1 MVIFNCQD
9 EIFQNQK
16 IRQAFSLSI
25 DRDSISSVLNNGLT
39 TPAYGLIP
47 EQCSVG
53 QLHYRDYAPE
63 PLLALQEANPD
74 PKALLI
80 EGMQELGLGDDPSAL
95 TVNLSIGG
103 TNAKT
108 KSTGEFYQQ
117 MWQSVLGVTVELS
130 FNDSATHTSNIT
142 SGNFQMAMYN
152 WGANVEPLFQLSRW
166 SSASGGQSK
175 WVNEEYQQ
183 LVSEASS
190 TVDDQARLELYAQ
203 AENLLITEAAIAPI
217 CYNGSLLFSY
227 PYVHGLDNNPFDT
240 VGMQKLYT
248 IGRNQ

>member
-1 MVIFNCQD
+1 VSDADYIDKFRENGELVEEPYSAARTVMVIFNCQD

-47 EQCSVG
+47 EQCSIG
-53 QLHYRDYAPE
+53 QLHYRYYAPE

-108 KSTGEFYQQ
+108 KST
-117 MWQSVLGVTVELS
+117 
-130 FNDSATHTSNIT
+130 
-142 SGNFQMAMYN
+142 
-152 WGANVEPLFQLSRW
+152 
-166 SSASGGQSK
+166 
-175 WVNEEYQQ
+175 
-183 LVSEASS
+183 
-190 TVDDQARLELYAQ
+190 
-203 AENLLITEAAIAPI
+203 
-217 CYNGSLLFSY
+217 
-227 PYVHGLDNNPFDT
+227 
-240 VGMQKLYT
+240 
-248 IGRNQ
+248 